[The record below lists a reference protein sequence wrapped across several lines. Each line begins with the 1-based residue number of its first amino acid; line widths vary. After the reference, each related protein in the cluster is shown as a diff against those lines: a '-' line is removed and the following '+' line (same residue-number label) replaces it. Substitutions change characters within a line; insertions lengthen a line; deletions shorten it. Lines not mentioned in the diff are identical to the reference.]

1 MDNKIWITKMDNK
14 MCNTRYDLTT
24 DILCNV
30 SLYYMISY

>member
-24 DILCNV
+24 AQI
-30 SLYYMISY
+30 IIFRK